1 MSSVH
6 KVVFK
11 NLCDVRMGKRVS
23 LSVTAGQV
31 RQAKEV
37 QKLAQQ
43 SGREVRDLIDGKKQF
58 LDQ

>member
-1 MSSVH
+1 
-6 KVVFK
+6 
-11 NLCDVRMGKRVS
+11 MGKRVS